1 MMFKQFDRFLVAR
14 YIPWLL
20 CVLFFF
26 INLWGVWSCDGLCRG
41 SSDGDRGIDLL
52 IDYVVTWGGTFFFG
66 ALMGLG
72 IYDMQQTDHA
82 ITRNYPVMGHLRFL
96 FEEIRPEIRQYFLEG
111 DTDELPFSRAQRSL
125 VYQRAKDVLDA
136 RPFGTQLDVHHN
148 GYEWLNHS
156 MVPSHLPSH
165 DFRVTVGEGR
175 AQPYSM
181 SILNISGM
189 SFGSLSANAILA
201 LNKGAKLGGFAHNS
215 GEGSVS
221 KYHREHGGDLIMQ
234 VASGYFGCRNNDGS
248 FNPDKFKERS
258 ADPQIKMIELKLS
271 QGAKPGHGGMLPGRK
286 VTPEIAEARGIP
298 IGKDCISPA
307 SHSTFGTPVEM
318 MHFIE
323 QLRELSGGKP
333 VGIKLCIGQAWE
345 WFALVKAM
353 LKTDI
358 VPDFITVDGTEGG
371 TGAAPLEFSNYI
383 GMPVQEGLILVHN
396 TLVGANLRDR
406 VRVAAAGKVV
416 SAFDVLRMMALG
428 ADYCNAARGF
438 MFAVGCIQAQSCHT
452 GACPTGVATQD
463 TKRQQALNVK
473 DKGERVYD
481 FHRNTMEAVKEMV
494 EAAGLQ
500 HPGEVS
506 KRHIMCRVGSN
517 KVRSLETLINSVPA
531 GALLQGNLHEQ
542 TKLPTAFLNY
552 WDTASADS
560 FGINY
565 CPINLV
571 S

>member
-20 CVLFFF
+20 CVALFLLN
-26 INLWGVWSCDGLCRG
+26 IWAVWSCDGLCADP
-41 SSDGDRGIDLL
+41 SSSGKGMDML
-52 IDYVVTWGGTFFFG
+52 IQYVVTWGGTVLFG
-66 ALMGLG
+66 ALSLLG
-72 IYDMQQTDHA
+72 VYDMVQTQHA
-82 ITRNYPVMGHLRFL
+82 ITRNYPVIGHLRFL

-111 DTDELPFSRAQRSL
+111 DTDEQPFSRAQRSL

-136 RPFGTQLDVHHN
+136 RPFGTQLDVQEL

-156 MVPSHLPSH
+156 MLPTHLPTH
-165 DFRVTVGEGR
+165 DFRVTVGADR

-181 SILNISGM
+181 SIFNISGM
-189 SFGSLSANAILA
+189 SFGSLSGNAILA

-221 KYHREHGGDLIMQ
+221 KYHREHGGDLVMQ
-234 VASGYFGCRNNDGS
+234 VASGYFGCRNEDGTFS
-248 FNPDKFKERS
+248 AEKFEQLS
-258 ADPQIKMIELKLS
+258 QDPQIKMIELKLS
-271 QGAKPGHGGMLPGRK
+271 QGAKPGHGGMLPGAK
-286 VTPEIAEARGIP
+286 VTAEISEARGIP

-307 SHSTFGTPVEM
+307 KHSTFSTPIEM

-323 QLRELSGGKP
+323 KLRQLSGGKP

-353 LKTDI
+353 LETDI

-396 TLVGANLRDR
+396 TLIGAGLRDR
-406 VRVAAAGKVV
+406 VRIAAAGKIT

-463 TKRQQALNVK
+463 KHRQKALNVM

-481 FHRNTMEAVKEMV
+481 YHRNTMEAIKEMV

-500 HPGEVS
+500 HPGDVS
-506 KRHIMCRVGSN
+506 KRHIMSRVGSA
-517 KVRSLETLINSVPA
+517 KVRSLDTLIKTVPH
-531 GALLQGNLHEQ
+531 GALLKGSVQG
-542 TKLPTAFLNY
+542 KDLPTNFLNY
-552 WDTASADS
+552 WDTASAES
-560 FGINY
+560 FSINY
-565 CPINLV
+565 CPMNLV